1 MSSGSTRKK
10 SRKKYTRRRWPAV
23 AAASVGGG
31 GEPAEEKI
39 KFLPTHLLF
48 VYCRAEAGNLNGE
61 EGSIKT
67 ETTPTRKSAAQH
79 PLRPP
84 RLLVLTS
91 SGGGYTQHDDDSAAT
106 AAAAVFHIA
115 TPFFFLTLSTQPL
128 YFLKIFQFY
137 RFGGRKC
144 CLFPF

>member
-1 MSSGSTRKK
+1 MDRRG
-10 SRKKYTRRRWPAV
+10 KKYTRRRWPAV

-48 VYCRAEAGNLNGE
+48 VYCRVGAGDLNCE

-67 ETTPTRKSAAQH
+67 ETTPTRKSTAQH

-84 RLLVLTS
+84 GLLVLTS
-91 SGGGYTQHDDDSAAT
+91 SGGGYTQHDDDSAA
-106 AAAAVFHIA
+106 AAVFHIA
-115 TPFFFLTLSTQPL
+115 TPFFFLTLSTPPL

>member
-1 MSSGSTRKK
+1 VSSGSTRKK
-10 SRKKYTRRRWPAV
+10 IHPETLAGGGGRRLSGVV
-23 AAASVGGG
+23 ANRPKRRLNFYRPTFFSFTVGGG
-31 GEPAEEKI
+31 ED
-39 KFLPTHLLF
+39 
-48 VYCRAEAGNLNGE
+48 LNCE

-67 ETTPTRKSAAQH
+67 DTTPTRKSAAQH

-84 RLLVLTS
+84 GLLVLTS
-91 SGGGYTQHDDDSAAT
+91 SGGGYTQHDDDSAA
-106 AAAAVFHIA
+106 AVFHIA
-115 TPFFFLTLSTQPL
+115 TPFFFLTLSTPPL